1 MSASDT
7 DSDITA
13 AVGDYLKAI
22 WSLAGDDPVTTKDL
36 ADRLGVAAASV
47 SGMLVRLHEMDLVH
61 HEPYRGARLQ
71 PAGRREALRIVRR
84 HRLIETFLV
93 EQLGYAWDEV
103 HAEAE
108 VLEHAL
114 SDRFVER
121 LDELLDHPTHDPH
134 GDPIPTAAGA
144 FPDTPAMPLTIIP
157 AGTRFAVSRL
167 RTQDSGQL
175 AHLADI
181 GIVPGSRLTVE
192 SADDGEVLTVSTDT
206 GTYRVAHSLAERV
219 EGAIVD

>member
-1 MSASDT
+1 MSTSGT
-7 DSDITA
+7 DRDITT

-47 SGMLVRLHEMDLVH
+47 SGMLARLHEMGLVH
-61 HEPYRGARLQ
+61 HEPYRGVRLQ

-121 LDELLDHPTHDPH
+121 LDALLGHPTHDPH

-144 FPDTPAMPLTIIP
+144 FPDTPAVPLTGIP
-157 AGTRFAVSRL
+157 PATRFAVSRL
-167 RTQDSGQL
+167 RTQDSEEL
-175 AHLADI
+175 THLADI
-181 GIVPGSRLTVE
+181 GIVPGSGLTVE
-192 SADDGEVLTVSTDT
+192 EGDDGEGLTVRTAT
-206 GTYRVAHSLAERV
+206 GTHRLPRSLAERV
-219 EGAIVD
+219 EGAVVD